1 MMNER
6 LIDVALGNAPA
17 DAVIRNGKLINVET
31 REIYDADIAIADGL
45 IAATGKLEEGMI
57 GPDTKVID
65 AAGKYLAPGFI
76 DAHIH
81 FESSMLTYTEFNR
94 MVLPHG
100 TTAVASDMMEVTI
113 VAGKEAIHT
122 VLDEASK
129 LPVKLLYPVP
139 SFMGDE
145 SDLQTIGAPLHPEMI
160 EELIALPQ
168 AVGLAEVLYP
178 PILAKSPESAHVL
191 KLAAERGK
199 TAEGHAPALY
209 GAQLNAYA
217 SAGIRSDHESTNPT
231 EALEKL
237 RRGIRVLMREG
248 CAATD
253 LEACLKI
260 ITENHVDTRNC
271 AMVSDDIDMLH
282 IYKKGHLDHKV
293 RMAIHAGVD
302 PVVAIQMVTIN
313 PAESLK
319 VAERYGS
326 ITPGKCADVVFLSD
340 LESCEIA
347 SVMANGQM
355 VAQDGKVICELPQ
368 PVYPASMRNTIRLAR
383 PVTAEDMRI
392 RVSEDTAS
400 CRVHVIGGSATSLLT
415 EKQEAVL
422 PVEHGF
428 VCADPEKDVLSIAC
442 IERYGKNG
450 SIGRGFISGFGL
462 KSGAMATSVGHDHH
476 NITVIGSNPEDM
488 AIAVNRIAEMD
499 GGIILVDGGKIIG
512 ELPLPI
518 CGLLSDR
525 DGVEMA
531 KVLEMLQNE
540 LRARGCEM
548 SSPYM
553 SLSFITLIYIPMYA
567 ITDRGLMDVL
577 AGELID
583 PVIEE
588 LK

>member
-17 DAVIRNGKLINVET
+17 DLVIRGGKLINVLT
-31 REIYDADIAIADGL
+31 REIYEADVAIAGGTV
-45 IAATGKLEEGMI
+45 AATGKLEEGTI
-57 GPDTKVID
+57 GPETKVID
-65 AAGKYLAPGFI
+65 AAGTYLAPGFI

-100 TTAVASDMMEVTI
+100 TTAVASDMMEISI
-113 VAGKEAIHT
+113 VAGREAIDT
-122 VLDEASK
+122 VLDEAAH

-160 EELIALPQ
+160 EELIDLPQ

-178 PILAKSPESAHVL
+178 PILGKSPESAHVL
-191 KLAAERGK
+191 ELAASRGK

-209 GAQLNAYA
+209 GAALNAYA
-217 SAGIRSDHESTNPT
+217 TAGIRSDHESTNPK

-253 LEACLKI
+253 LLECLKI
-260 ITENHVDTRNC
+260 LTENHVDSRNC

-282 IYKKGHLDHKV
+282 IYQKGHLDHKV
-293 RMAIHAGVD
+293 RMAVAAGID
-302 PVVAIQMVTIN
+302 PVEAIQMVTIN

-319 VAERYGS
+319 VADRYGA
-326 ITPGKCADVVFLSD
+326 IAPGKNADIVLLSD
-340 LESCEIA
+340 LPSCRITG
-347 SVMANGQM
+347 VIANGE
-355 VAQDGKVICELPQ
+355 VAVENGAVVCHLPE
-368 PVYPASMRNTIRLAR
+368 PKYPAAMRNTIKLSQA
-383 PVTAEDMRI
+383 VTAQDLQI
-392 RVSEDTAS
+392 AAGSGAKT
-400 CRVHVIGGSATSLLT
+400 CKVHVIGGSATSLLT

-422 PVEHGF
+422 AVKDGKIQP
-428 VCADPEKDVLSIAC
+428 DPERDVLSIAC
-442 IERYGKNG
+442 VERYGKNG
-450 SIGRGFISGFGL
+450 SIGRSFISGFGL

-476 NITVIGSNPEDM
+476 NITVVGSNPEDM
-488 AIAVNRIAEMD
+488 AIAVNRLAELN
-499 GGIILVDGGKIIG
+499 GGIILVDGGKVIG

-525 DGVEMA
+525 DGIEMA
-531 KVLEMLQNE
+531 KVLDALQKE
-540 LRARGCEM
+540 LHARGCGM

-553 SLSFITLIYIPMYA
+553 SLSFITLIYIPMLA

-577 AGELID
+577 GGTLID

-588 LK
+588 R